1 MKKYYA
7 IYPGPEGLVAIT
19 LGTFANFDDASDA
32 DDQSVETMKRESSI
46 WIADDNDMKW
56 LYATIRREMKYNA

>member
-7 IYPGPEGLVAIT
+7 IYPGPEGLVSIT
-19 LGTFANFDDASDA
+19 LGEFSSFDDASDA
-32 DDQSVETMKRESSI
+32 DDKSVDTMNREQSI

-56 LYATIRREMKYNA
+56 LYGSIRREMKYNA